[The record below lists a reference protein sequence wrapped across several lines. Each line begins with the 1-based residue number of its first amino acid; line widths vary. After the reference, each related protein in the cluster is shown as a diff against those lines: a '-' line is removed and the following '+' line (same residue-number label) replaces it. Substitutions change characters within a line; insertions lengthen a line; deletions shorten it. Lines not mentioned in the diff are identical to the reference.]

1 MRFFVY
7 HLDFSMVIVM
17 KYQQVLLS
25 KKVNVL
31 TKVSYKMAVKE
42 LWIIHQKILRNILN
56 III

>member
-1 MRFFVY
+1 MY